1 MCGCGGG
8 SGAWTSTGSSSGAWG
23 AATQRVDGPWIVQL
37 PNYET
42 VNGKRRVVGFE
53 NVEVATYS
61 EADALVRQRI
71 PGTQQIRGGGIRRKS
86 TAA

>member
-8 SGAWTSTGSSSGAWG
+8 SGAWTSTGASSGSWSG
-23 AATQRVDGPWIVQL
+23 ATQRNDGPWIVQL
-37 PNYET
+37 PTYEL
-42 VNGKRRVVGFE
+42 VDGRQRVVGFE
-53 NVEVATYS
+53 DVEVATYS